1 MKDNHSEEIAEKVRS
16 LQKRY
21 TFVEMRS
28 RFITNRSERIFHD
41 IGILKAEK
49 ELLSLVQQHM
59 TLLITSPNAHIR
71 ATLTALKSGA
81 LTGKIFSKEMT
92 WEELY
97 LHVDHLIADLELKYE
112 LVQHKEQELERL
124 VDAYTTSRY

>member
-1 MKDNHSEEIAEKVRS
+1 MKDNHLEEITEKVRS

-28 RFITNRSERIFHD
+28 RFITDQSERIFHD

-71 ATLTALKSGA
+71 TTLIALKNGA

-97 LHVDHLIADLELKYE
+97 LHVDYLIADLELKYE

-124 VDAYTTSRY
+124 VNTYTTSRY